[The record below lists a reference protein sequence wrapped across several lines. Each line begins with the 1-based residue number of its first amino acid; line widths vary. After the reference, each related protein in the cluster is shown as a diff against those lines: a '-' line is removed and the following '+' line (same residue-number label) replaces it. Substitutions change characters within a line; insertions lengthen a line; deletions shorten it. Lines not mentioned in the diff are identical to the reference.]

1 MGREKLSQQIVFRQM
16 EICFIQKAPLNTVQT
31 FLTFYVYFQRVH
43 NKFTANWDIEYSQ
56 RLATKRTLS
65 WKFQKFSQTNFQQ
78 LVQAGTDGDPEDVFQ
93 KTFKSFKFPASCPEN
108 DRDFGLRSIGCRHLC
123 SESISP
129 PPCADPGGFQVMKAQ
144 IQRGVIFAI
153 IFSKNLP
160 VCKPQGL
167 HPPWPPWWGCWPP
180 SRSAPWP
187 CSPPRTRTPPS
198 WASPGCCSQPDLP
211 HILEGQSPAH
221 CQSHNHRDPGM
232 RASKH
237 PFSAWNERWR
247 SYCSIRTKG
256 ILSNEE
262 KDQTRGQTSQ
272 SAG

>member
-1 MGREKLSQQIVFRQM
+1 MCIFREFTTNSQQT
-16 EICFIQKAPLNTVQT
+16 EILSI
-31 FLTFYVYFQRVH
+31 H
-43 NKFTANWDIEYSQ
+43 NDWRRKEHLLGN
-56 RLATKRTLS
+56 
-65 WKFQKFSQTNFQQ
+65 
-78 LVQAGTDGDPEDVFQ
+78 
-93 KTFKSFKFPASCPEN
+93 FKSFHKQMSSNLSRKRAQMATWRMSFKRHSKAFKFPASRPEN

-237 PFSAWNERWR
+237 PFSAWTERWR